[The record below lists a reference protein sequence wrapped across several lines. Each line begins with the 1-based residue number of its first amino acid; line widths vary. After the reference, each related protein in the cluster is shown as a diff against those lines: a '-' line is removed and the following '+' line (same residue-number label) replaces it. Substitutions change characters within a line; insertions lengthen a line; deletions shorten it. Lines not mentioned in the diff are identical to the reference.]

1 MFMIYVYVYLGIAVV
16 AGPVMAVLENK
27 KSNNWRLAIPS
38 SPYLTADGERPPLTF
53 TEKWLDNYLITVLA
67 AFSAGILWPAVI
79 VMEIIRRRDAARKAQ
94 LEKCPVDKA
103 WLTERIAADEVEQL
117 ETVNDPL
124 NAAPAL
130 PFGFLNTK
138 WCEFRENL
146 KEKDELWRFVV
157 PDEKT
162 KWYKGLKQGYVII
175 RKRKALAHFAT
186 RYRDR

>member
-1 MFMIYVYVYLGIAVV
+1 MIYLYVYLGIAAI

-27 KSNNWRLAIPS
+27 RSHNSWRLTIPS
-38 SPYLTADGERPPLTF
+38 SPYLTADGERRPLTF
-53 TEKWLDNYLITVLA
+53 IEKWLDNYLITVLA
-67 AFSAGILWPAVI
+67 AFILGVSWPAVI
-79 VMEIIRRRDAARKAQ
+79 VMEIRSRREAARKAQ
-94 LEKCPVDKA
+94 LERCPVDKA
-103 WLTERIAADEVEQL
+103 WLTERIAADEVELL
-117 ETVNDPL
+117 EVVDDPL

-138 WCEFRENL
+138 WIEFRENL

-175 RKRKALAHFAT
+175 RKKKALAHFPT
-186 RYRDR
+186 QYRDR

>member
-1 MFMIYVYVYLGIAVV
+1 MDVG
-16 AGPVMAVLENK
+16 
-27 KSNNWRLAIPS
+27 R
-38 SPYLTADGERPPLTF
+38 RPLTF
-53 TEKWLDNYLITVLA
+53 VEKWLDNYLITVLA
-67 AFSAGILWPAVI
+67 VFTLGIFWPAVI
-79 VMEIIRRRDAARKAQ
+79 VMEISSRREVARKAQ

-103 WLTERIAADEVEQL
+103 WLTKRIAADEVAQL

-138 WCEFRENL
+138 WVEFRENL
-146 KEKDELWRFVV
+146 EEKDELWRFVV